1 MKDINALV
9 SWIEENAMT
18 EDNFENGEPN
28 FNFIEADICMT
39 AADCDVADPLP
50 PLPFKPSFADIDAAF
65 DIICAA

>member
-9 SWIEENAMT
+9 SWIEENAFG

-28 FNFIEADICMT
+28 FSFIEADICLTM
-39 AADCDVADPLP
+39 ADADVSDPLP
-50 PLPFKPSFADIDAAF
+50 PLPFKPSFEDIDAAF